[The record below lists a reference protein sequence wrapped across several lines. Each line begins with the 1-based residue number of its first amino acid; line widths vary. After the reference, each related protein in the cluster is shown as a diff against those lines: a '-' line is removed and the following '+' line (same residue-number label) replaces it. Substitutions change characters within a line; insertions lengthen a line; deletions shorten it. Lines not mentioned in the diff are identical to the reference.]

1 MTIPT
6 EITQNIA
13 QLTELLSVKDAVI
26 SENVKSLQAKDK
38 RIKILEEYIHSLQH
52 KQFGSSS
59 EKQAQ
64 LQDEILFTDAEKHA
78 EEETPQQDDAFVDD
92 SLIVAEHKRKKKR
105 ISIPK
110 DLPRIEI
117 IHDLA
122 EHEKFCPQDGTA
134 LKAMGFESHEQLDI
148 IPAKIQVLEHKRVKY
163 ACPCCN
169 KYLITAP
176 KPAQPIEKS
185 IASPGL
191 LAHVATQ
198 KFVDAL
204 PLYRQTEIYKRIGV
218 IIDRT
223 SLANWM
229 IACGRLVQPLINLLH
244 DKMLEQT
251 VLHADETRVQ
261 VLNEIGRA
269 AESQSFMWVLRSTLP
284 SCAAVLY
291 RYEPSRSGQAA
302 AELLRDFNGALMTD
316 GYVAYKAVC
325 QKNAIT
331 HLACWTHARRKFIDS
346 QKVQGKGKVGKAD
359 QAISYIQQLY
369 AIEKSL
375 INATVDEKYRVRQ
388 LKSLPILQ
396 KIQAWKDKSLAH
408 SPPQSLIG
416 KALHYLH
423 EQWPKLIRYV
433 ESGAYPIDNNAAE
446 NSIRA
451 FVIGRKNWLFS
462 ASPKGATASANLYSL
477 IETAKANGLEPY
489 AYLRK
494 IFTELPQAKTL
505 EQIELLLPWADN
517 NTHRTE

>member
-1 MTIPT
+1 MIIPT
-6 EITQNIA
+6 EITQDVA
-13 QLTELLSVKDAVI
+13 QLKELLSAQYAVI
-26 SENVKSLQAKDK
+26 SEKDKSLQAKDK

-78 EEETPQQDDAFVDD
+78 EDEVPQQDDAFVDD
-92 SLIVAEHKRKKKR
+92 SLIVAEHTRKKKR
-105 ISIPK
+105 ASIPK

-134 LKAMGFESHEQLDI
+134 LKSMGFETHEQLDI

-163 ACPCCN
+163 TCPCCN
-169 KYLITAP
+169 KYLVTAS

-223 SLANWM
+223 TLANWM
-229 IACGRLVQPLINLLH
+229 IACGRLVQPLINVLH
-244 DKMLEQT
+244 DKMLEQQ

-331 HLACWTHARRKFIDS
+331 HLACWAHARRKFIDA
-346 QKVQGKGKVGKAD
+346 QKVQGKGKIGKAD
-359 QAISYIQQLY
+359 QAISNIQQLY

-375 INATVDEKYRVRQ
+375 LDQTAEEKYRIRQ

-433 ESGAYPIDNNAAE
+433 ESGNYPIDNNAAE
-446 NSIRA
+446 NAIRP
-451 FVIGRKNWLFS
+451 FVIGRKNWLCVS
-462 ASPKGATASANLYSL
+462 RRHSWNGSRNVMLY
-477 IETAKANGLEPY
+477 TG
-489 AYLRK
+489 
-494 IFTELPQAKTL
+494 
-505 EQIELLLPWADN
+505 
-517 NTHRTE
+517 

>member
-1 MTIPT
+1 MIIAT
-6 EITQNIA
+6 EITQDVA
-13 QLTELLSVKDAVI
+13 QLKELLSAQYAVI
-26 SENVKSLQAKDK
+26 SEKDKSLQAKDK
-38 RIKILEEYIHSLQH
+38 HIKILEEYIHSLQH

-64 LQDEILFTDAEKHA
+64 LQDEILFTDAEKNST
-78 EEETPQQDDAFVDD
+78 EETPPQQDALVDET
-92 SLIVAEHKRKKKR
+92 LIVAEHIRKKKR
-105 ISIPK
+105 ASIPK

-122 EHEKFCPQDGTA
+122 EHERFCPHDGSA

-148 IPAKIQVLEHKRVKY
+148 IPAKVQVLEHKRVKY

-169 KYLITAP
+169 TYLITAS

-198 KFVDAL
+198 KYVDAL
-204 PLYRQTEIYKRIGV
+204 PLYRQTEIFKRIGV

-223 SLANWM
+223 TLANWM
-229 IACGRLVQPLINLLH
+229 MACGKLVQPLINLLH
-244 DKMLEQT
+244 DIMLEQR

-269 AESQSFMWVLRSTLP
+269 AESHSFMWVLRSTLP
-284 SCAAVLY
+284 SRAAVLY

-316 GYVAYKAVC
+316 GYVAYNAVC
-325 QKNAIT
+325 HKNAIT
-331 HLACWTHARRKFIDS
+331 HLACWAHARRKFFDA

-359 QAISYIQQLY
+359 QAIAYIQQLY
-369 AIEKSL
+369 AIEKTL
-375 INATVDEKYRVRQ
+375 IDATVDEKYRVRQ
-388 LKSLPILQ
+388 LKSLPVLQ
-396 KIQAWKDKSLAH
+396 KMQEWKDKSLAH

-423 EQWPKLIRYV
+423 EQWPKLIGFV
-433 ESGAYPIDNNAAE
+433 ESGDYPIDNNAAE
-446 NSIRA
+446 NAIRP

-489 AYLRK
+489 GYLRR

-505 EQIELLLPWADN
+505 EQIEKLLPW
-517 NTHRTE
+517 TGSTQIE